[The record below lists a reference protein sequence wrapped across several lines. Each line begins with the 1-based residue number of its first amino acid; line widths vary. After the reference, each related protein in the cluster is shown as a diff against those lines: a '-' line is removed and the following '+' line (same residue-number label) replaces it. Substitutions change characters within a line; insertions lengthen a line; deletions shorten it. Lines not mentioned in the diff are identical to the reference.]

1 MALTVN
7 TNVASL
13 NTQRNL
19 TGTSNALTTSMER
32 LSTGSRINSAK
43 DDAAGLQISNRLGNQ
58 ISGLNVAVRNAN
70 DGISLSQT
78 AEGAL
83 QQSTNLLSRMR
94 DLSIQSANGSN
105 SDSDRASLQKEVSA
119 LQGEL
124 TRIAD
129 TTTFGGRK
137 LLDGNF
143 GTSSFQIGANA
154 YETIDVSLKGASA
167 ASIGSYQTGSKTN
180 DVQAIGT
187 VPTADNLSTRTA
199 SVVSSASAAFD
210 ATTVKVVGG
219 GKEASISVAAN
230 DSAKSLAAK
239 FDASIPGLSAT
250 ARTVFK
256 AQVNAAPGES
266 ASMDL
271 TVGSGADAKTVKLVG
286 VTSTKD
292 LADQINTNASKLGL
306 KANIDKD
313 GALTIESA
321 SGENVSFGQ
330 KTGNASV
337 SVQVQDAAGKFSA
350 SQSVGSGAGGQTVV
364 GYLQLNSSS
373 SYAVTSTPVANKT
386 VNFNDLK
393 LTVSTAPATGN
404 SLSYDKITVG
414 TEEINLSGMKFKD
427 RDSLIAGLA
436 NNSEAKALLDIDA
449 TSGAIRTKDGSS
461 ITFGTLSETVDTTGA
476 AATSV
481 TGVVSQAQLGTGGTY
496 GTAAAATGTVAA
508 QVKTLTGTVEGS
520 NQIFGTG
527 KSNLGSV
534 AQIDISTADGAQRA
548 LSVLD
553 NALAGIDSQRAD
565 LGAVQNRFDNTINN
579 LQNISENAS
588 AAKSRIKDTD
598 YAAETAN
605 LSKNQVL
612 QQAGTAILAQAKQLP
627 QAVLSLLQ

>member
-1 MALTVN
+1 M
-7 TNVASL
+7 
-13 NTQRNL
+13 
-19 TGTSNALTTSMER
+19 
-32 LSTGSRINSAK
+32 
-43 DDAAGLQISNRLGNQ
+43 
-58 ISGLNVAVRNAN
+58 
-70 DGISLSQT
+70 
-78 AEGAL
+78 
-83 QQSTNLLSRMR
+83 
-94 DLSIQSANGSN
+94 
-105 SDSDRASLQKEVSA
+105 SA

-180 DVQAIGT
+180 SAQTQGT
-187 VPTADNLSTRTA
+187 VPTVDNLSTRTA
-199 SVVSSASAAFD
+199 SVVSNASTAFD
-210 ATTVKVVGG
+210 PTTVKVVGG
-219 GKEASISVAAN
+219 GKEATINIAAN

-256 AQVNAAPGES
+256 AQVNAASGES

-313 GALTIESA
+313 GALTVESA

-330 KTGNASV
+330 KTGSASI
-337 SVQVQDAAGKFSA
+337 SVQVQDATGKYSD

-364 GYLQLNSSS
+364 GYMQLNSSS
-373 SYAVTSTPVANKT
+373 SYAVTSTPVTNKS
-386 VNFNDLK
+386 VKFNDLT
-393 LTVSTAPATGN
+393 LDVTAATGTGAGM
-404 SLSYDKITVG
+404 SFDKITV
-414 TEEINLSGMKFKD
+414 SGQDIDLTGISFNSTSELLNK
-427 RDSLIAGLA
+427 LAG
-436 NNSEAKALLDIDA
+436 NSDAKALLDFNS
-449 TSGAIRTKDGSS
+449 TGIRAKDGGDIKFGSLTVTGTGGKVEYTQLKADGSS
-461 ITFGTLSETVDTTGA
+461 
-476 AATSV
+476 
-481 TGVVSQAQLGTGGTY
+481 
-496 GTAAAATGTVAA
+496 TAAADAGGATVAA
-508 QVKTLTGTVEGS
+508 ISKTLDKPVEGS